1 MLTSF
6 HLLILCQILLQ
17 QFSINKWEIWTFI
30 NHFPVTINEM
40 TNQVSLL
47 PSYYPHLQLKI
58 EAISNIS
65 NVLYF
70 DSLKQ
75 TFFRIDSRMWNY
87 VKCKMS
93 LNNLT
98 SSYQNVSI
106 IQIEFCF
113 PKLYFRKFIR
123 TQMECISWQLLVD
136 DNWLNKAIWKSALCK
151 SIKHI
156 LLREIPF

>member
-136 DNWLNKAIWKSALCK
+136 DNWLNKAIWKSVLCK

>member
-1 MLTSF
+1 MLSGFSFGDTENSQNYREKGGPELFFSTISTCSPTFRHFFYAFNLDLLHLFAPHLFILLYSYSIKCIDLWKLEFDGMLTSF

-47 PSYYPHLQLKI
+47 PSYNPHLQLKI

-75 TFFRIDSRMWNY
+75 TFFRIDSRM
-87 VKCKMS
+87 
-93 LNNLT
+93 
-98 SSYQNVSI
+98 
-106 IQIEFCF
+106 
-113 PKLYFRKFIR
+113 
-123 TQMECISWQLLVD
+123 
-136 DNWLNKAIWKSALCK
+136 
-151 SIKHI
+151 
-156 LLREIPF
+156 